1 MSTLHVLH
9 ILNSTSGGSA
19 ISTLQLIQE
28 LKAKGVVSSLICFDN
43 GTEGEKA
50 AIAEVVEGRVIF
62 RKLHWMNKR
71 IRAKGLKRPVVEA
84 LDWWQ
89 TWGGYRYLRLF
100 QAFADQQNIDL
111 IHSSTLLNS
120 EGMLLAKRLGVPHII
135 HGRELIGP
143 GNPYVFYRFKHWVSR
158 LEKSATKLV
167 ANSQQTF
174 NNYAE
179 YFNIN
184 GLSLI
189 PNGIDSSKFEP
200 VIHQDKS
207 KVVIAMVG
215 NLSTRWKN
223 HPRFIELS
231 LSCLQQNPNLEFRMY
246 GMIPNSLSPELVRA
260 KNKISYF
267 GAEQSIK
274 FMGHHPNPSEFLHE
288 VDVLCHTADQ
298 ESFGRVYVEAMA
310 AGLPVVAVGKAGA
323 LDIVDHEKTG
333 FLFTEDAEGVEYLLQ
348 LAEDA
353 ALRTQLGRAGRAK
366 AEAEFGLAVLSQR
379 VYTLYQKVLKPNE

>member
-143 GNPYVFYRFKHWVSR
+143 GNPFQFYRFTRWVRR
-158 LEKSATKLV
+158 LTQHCDVLV
-167 ANSQQTF
+167 ANSKTSLRLYQ
-174 NNYAE
+174 NYFPAE
-179 YFNIN
+179 F
-184 GLSLI
+184 LCFV
-189 PNGIDSSKFEP
+189 PNAIDVSGFRPKQHTAHKTP
-200 VIHQDKS
+200 K
-207 KVVIAMVG
+207 IAMLG
-215 NLSTRWKN
+215 NLTTKLKN
-223 HPRFIELS
+223 HPRFVDIALK
-231 LSCLQQNPNLEFRMY
+231 CLQHNQALEFRIY
-246 GMIPNSLSPELVRA
+246 GIIPEVPTPEMQEMQR
-260 KNKISYF
+260 KITAA
-267 GAEQSIK
+267 GQGDRIK
-274 FMGHHPNPSEFLHE
+274 FMGHHPNPSEFLQE

-348 LAEDA
+348 LADDA